1 MATYNLSSNGNAEF
15 AHVPDINLLEG
26 ARRTDCHVNMTNGI
40 TLPGHCNTSLS
51 GAAGTRNGLE
61 LVYHGE
67 IWTPEVIQRI
77 VTLAVIMTL
86 TLFGNVIIIIVL
98 TCSKYRKL
106 NSRVNIF
113 IINLA
118 IGDLT
123 VCCFTM
129 TTEVSES
136 RVVRPSNIDTLVP
149 IE

>member
-1 MATYNLSSNGNAEF
+1 MATYNLSTNGGAAF
-15 AHVPDINLLEG
+15 PLMPDISLLDSMP
-26 ARRTDCHVNMTNGI
+26 DCQDNMTNGI
-40 TLPGHCNTSLS
+40 TQSAHCNSSLS
-51 GAAGTRNGLE
+51 DSSGTYKGMK

-77 VTLAVIMTL
+77 VTLAIIMTL
-86 TLFGNVIIIIVL
+86 TLFGNMIIMIVL

-129 TTEVSES
+129 TTEVSACFCS
-136 RVVRPSNIDTLVP
+136 FN
-149 IE
+149 